1 MRLKYYEWICIRERD
16 SLVVGKLP
24 VMAKESVPFVTAM
37 IATIGKVR
45 DVVLPVVCQKE
56 VVIVERKVMKEV
68 G

>member
-45 DVVLPVVCQKE
+45 DVVLPAVCQKG
-56 VVIVERKVMKEV
+56 VVIVGRKAMRR
-68 G
+68 